1 MPKRGT
7 AVVVQKGNRMS
18 ADETD
23 ERSERTDVG
32 GMTTMSPPDPSPTES
47 IHEVDAGTRTG
58 STVLDA
64 LLRFRA
70 LGLLVAL
77 AGLVAVTAAANPR
90 FLSQQ
95 SIRDVLLAAAI
106 TLLLA
111 CGMTMVVL
119 TKGIDLSVGSVLGLS
134 AFITARTLSENQGLP
149 LPVAILIGLGIGA
162 VCGLVNGAVVA
173 WGKVPPLVATLGT
186 LYVFRGVVYSVAGG
200 ARINAGDM
208 PRDFLDFGTARILGV
223 PWLFIIA
230 AAILVVIALFLG
242 RYRAGRDLYAIGSSP
257 EAARL
262 AGIPITRRLF
272 TAYLV
277 SGALAGLGGVLYAAR
292 YGTVDASAGSGLEL
306 NVVAAVVVGGVAIFG
321 GSGTVLGAGLGALVL
336 TVINSALPV
345 LGANPFWQGAI
356 VGALIVGAIALDR
369 LVAARVAVS
378 LRKKD
383 SHVG

>member
-1 MPKRGT
+1 
-7 AVVVQKGNRMS
+7 
-18 ADETD
+18 
-23 ERSERTDVG
+23 
-32 GMTTMSPPDPSPTES
+32 MTTVSSPPPSSSPTES
-47 IHEVDAGTRTG
+47 VHEVDPGTRTG
-58 STVLDA
+58 SSILDA

-70 LGLLVAL
+70 LGLVIALVV
-77 AGLVAVTAAANPR
+77 LVGATAAANPR

-95 SIRDVLLAAAI
+95 SIRDVLLGAAI

-111 CGMTMVVL
+111 CGMTMVIL

-134 AFITARTLSENQGLP
+134 AFITARTLSENEGLP
-149 LPVAILIGLGIGA
+149 IPVAVLIGVGIGA

-173 WGKVPPLVATLGT
+173 WGRVPPLVATLGT
-186 LYVFRGVVYSVAGG
+186 MYVFRGVVYSVAGG
-200 ARINAGDM
+200 SRINAGDM
-208 PRDFLDFGTARILGV
+208 PRDFLEFGTARILGI
-223 PWLFIIA
+223 PWLF
-230 AAILVVIALFLG
+230 VIAGAVLVASAVFLG
-242 RYRAGRDLYAIGSSP
+242 RYRSGRDLYAIGSSP
-257 EAARL
+257 DAAKL
-262 AGIPITRRLF
+262 AGIPINRRLL
-272 TAYLV
+272 TAYLI

-306 NVVAAVVVGGVAIFG
+306 NIVAAVVVGGVAIFG

-369 LVAARVAVS
+369 LVAVRVAVS